1 MLTRETILY
10 LILHHVIFDHFILLT
25 DFFSGSLK
33 QEKKIMIVSVYSLQ
47 LDGANFSHDSLVQTR
62 EKVWENSNFTK
73 LCQLLSEALQTEL
86 VLGNKADK

>member
-10 LILHHVIFDHFILLT
+10 VLFHHVIFDHFISLT

-47 LDGANFSHDSLVQTR
+47 LDGANFSHDSLVQTP

-73 LCQLLSEALQTEL
+73 LCPNLSEALQIEP